1 MTTPALVVAVEW
13 SQGIEDAWTDVA
25 TFVPKLLG
33 CLVVL
38 LVGWF
43 VAKAI
48 AKIANRVLERVGF
61 DRAVERG
68 GIKRALAR
76 TEYDASDII
85 GKVIFYALF
94 LLVLQMAFGV
104 FGDNPVSDLISS
116 VIAYLPKVVAAIL
129 IVVIAAAI
137 AAAVKEMVATAL
149 ANLSYGATV
158 ANLASVAIITV
169 GVFAALSQLQIA
181 PAIVHGLFYAVLA
194 VIAGSAIVAIGGGG
208 IQPMRQRW
216 ESALRRYDDERP
228 RLQREMRDARAR
240 QAGELEVGGAERVE
254 AEGDID
260 VSRSVERES
269 TDLGNW

>member
-1 MTTPALVVAVEW
+1 MTTPVLVAVEW
-13 SQGIEDAWTDVA
+13 SQGIEDAWSDVA
-25 TFVPKLLG
+25 TFVPKLLA
-33 CLVVL
+33 CLAIL

-48 AKIANRVLERVGF
+48 ARIANRVLERVGF

-68 GIKRALAR
+68 GIKRALER
-76 TEYDASDII
+76 SEYDASDII

-137 AAAVKEMVATAL
+137 AAAVKELVATAL
-149 ANLSYGATV
+149 ANLSYGPTV
-158 ANLASVAIITV
+158 ANLASIAIITV

-181 PAIVHGLFYAVLA
+181 PAIVNGLFYAVLA
-194 VIAGSAIVAIGGGG
+194 VVAGSAIVAIGGGG

-216 ESALRRYDDERP
+216 ESALRRYDEERP
-228 RLQREMRDARAR
+228 RLQREVRDARAR
-240 QAGELEVGGAERVE
+240 QAGELDTGARRVE
-254 AEGDID
+254 AQGDVD
-260 VSRSVERES
+260 LSRSVERES
-269 TDLGNW
+269 TESGNW